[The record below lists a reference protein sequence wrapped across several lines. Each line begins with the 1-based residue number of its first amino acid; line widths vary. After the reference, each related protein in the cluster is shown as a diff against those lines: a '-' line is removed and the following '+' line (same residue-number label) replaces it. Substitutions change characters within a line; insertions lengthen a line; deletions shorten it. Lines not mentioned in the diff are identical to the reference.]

1 MMKVVTAILLLALIM
16 SFWLLRTPNE
26 APVPEKDATEESAPE
41 ATLAVKQEEVKA
53 KLPSSVAAIASKVE
67 APLPSSPPTPKREEP
82 SLPSLIKLN
91 EEKLVT
97 DEHGRLLHVTS
108 LRQAEEACQK
118 LGLELP
124 SIRELVRWH
133 GYLAREDEEVPHGYR
148 REKIEAINA
157 DGKLEEFF
165 YIYNSRGGPLAAKNA
180 QTVYE
185 LWSSSTTNLPSKER
199 YGFNAHAG
207 YVTAGEWIDPEN
219 KEARM
224 AVRCVPK
231 AGK

>member
-1 MMKVVTAILLLALIM
+1 MMKVITALFLLALIM
-16 SFWLLRTPNE
+16 FIWLLRTPDE
-26 APVPEKDATEESAPE
+26 ARKPGKDAAEEFPP
-41 ATLAVKQEEVKA
+41 ATAQVVKQEEVKA
-53 KLPSSVAAIASKVE
+53 QLPPPVAAIASKVE
-67 APLPSSPPTPKREEP
+67 APLPTPPSSPKLEEP
-82 SLPSLIKLN
+82 PLPALIKLN

-97 DEHGRLLHVTS
+97 DEHGRLLFVPG

-133 GYLAREDEEVPHGYR
+133 GHLAREDEEVPHGYR
-148 REKIEAINA
+148 RERIEAINA

-185 LWSSSTTNLPSKER
+185 LWSSSTTNLTSKER

-224 AVRCVPK
+224 VVRCVPR